1 MEIESLTF
9 LLYNFFNE
17 LNRKCTFTIFNV
29 HHKSKKKKKKNEEKC
44 FPSLPCCEKVNDI
57 IQMTCF

>member
-9 LLYNFFNE
+9 LLDNFFNE
-17 LNRKCTFTIFNV
+17 LNRKCNFTIFNV
-29 HHKSKKKKKKNEEKC
+29 HHKSKKENEEKC
-44 FPSLPCCEKVNDI
+44 FPSLLCFEKVNDI